1 MVNRYQRWYGRGI
14 YSSIQ
19 EWESSHIMRRMF
31 HPCYWIVDHPLI
43 FLYSIQWE
51 FQDPRMEVLYHIRPY
66 FVGIPLHRPYIGLI
80 YGRYLQFRFL
90 KWPLKYPIQLLT
102 LEIVY
107 GLNLCTL
114 KGILGSVPQV
124 FKRWWIHKIV
134 HNYLNCYWLVI
145 FYLHK
150 RKLNCGRATHFDK
163 KWMSLQQYNKYT

>member
-1 MVNRYQRWYGRGI
+1 MASSIRACQGTIETPWVFTGFFAPKMADETRDLHEKLLEDVLPSTVKLNDTDQSPISYFMVNRYQRWYGRGI
-14 YSSIQ
+14 YSSVQ
-19 EWESSHIMRRMF
+19 EWKSSHIMCRMF

-102 LEIVY
+102 LGIVY
-107 GLNLCTL
+107 GLNLW
-114 KGILGSVPQV
+114 P
-124 FKRWWIHKIV
+124 
-134 HNYLNCYWLVI
+134 
-145 FYLHK
+145 
-150 RKLNCGRATHFDK
+150 
-163 KWMSLQQYNKYT
+163 